1 MLVTEQKDNNIHLQS
16 LKVKIYI
23 VMIKWLICKQIIELF
38 KVQRG

>member
-1 MLVTEQKDNNIHLQS
+1 MLVTVQKDNNIHLQS

-23 VMIKWLICKQIIELF
+23 VMMKRLICKQIIELF